1 MEQTKQSNA
10 RYSIGSITSKDSDLL
25 KRSEALRQK
34 GETHESIYIAGLESL
49 EKRLTSS

>member
-1 MEQTKQSNA
+1 METKQSNA
-10 RYSIGSITSKDSDLL
+10 RYSIGTITSKDINLL
-25 KRSEALRQK
+25 RRSEALRQN